1 VNASATAPCSEVL
14 PTKMAKA
21 RPREIDREA
30 GQVHVQPALAR
41 RPKRGPVI
49 DQNRAL
55 CSAILFCARCGES
68 PMYKIRSGGRE
79 ITYYRCTGRGA
90 QRKGCGNNILTETVD
105 DLVCQIMI
113 GLKRPIMKI
122 VFIPGNDHS
131 AQLADV
137 QFQLKQ
143 LANEDLT
150 DEQYDAELARLRA
163 ERDRIRE
170 LPIEPGRVER
180 VDTGETYA
188 SRWASLQTDTERND
202 WLRSAGVKI
211 WAWRNPDDAEAAGKA
226 WADEIRQAL
235 SESVTAE
242 ALGKGV
248 LEGSC
253 FTGRQDGDVVVNVA
267 IPS

>member
-30 GQVHVQPALAR
+30 IKMA
-41 RPKRGPVI
+41 
-49 DQNRAL
+49 
-55 CSAILFCARCGES
+55 
-68 PMYKIRSGGRE
+68 
-79 ITYYRCTGRGA
+79 TGRGA
-90 QRKGCGNNILTETVD
+90 QRKGCGNNIRKETVD

-143 LANEDLT
+143 LASEDLT

-163 ERDRIRE
+163 KRDRIRE

-211 WAWRNPDDAEAAGKA
+211 WAWRNPDDAEAAGKV

-248 LEGSC
+248 LEGSY
-253 FTGRQDGDVVVNVA
+253 FTGQQDGDVVVNVA

>member
-1 VNASATAPCSEVL
+1 MPMFANA
-14 PTKMAKA
+14 
-21 RPREIDREA
+21 
-30 GQVHVQPALAR
+30 
-41 RPKRGPVI
+41 
-49 DQNRAL
+49 
-55 CSAILFCARCGES
+55 
-68 PMYKIRSGGRE
+68 
-79 ITYYRCTGRGA
+79 GRGA
-90 QRKGCGNNILTETVD
+90 QRKGCGNNIRKETVD
-105 DLVCQIMI
+105 NLVCQIMI

-180 VDTGETYA
+180 VDTGQTYA
-188 SRWASLQTDTERND
+188 SRWATLQTDTERND

-211 WAWRNPDDAEAAGKA
+211 WAWRNPDDAEAVGKV

-242 ALGKGV
+242 ALGTA
-248 LEGSC
+248 SWRAR
-253 FTGRQDGDVVVNVA
+253 TSPAGRTVTSWLTSPSRHDDCHRDADSRRGLGLFRRPCHVGDGHA
-267 IPS
+267 A